1 MIALAGVLNPDG
13 SLRLSIS
20 GLGDGVNAYL
30 SGLVLLLL
38 LPKVG
43 PAVKA
48 FWAVLLSAFGMYNAD
63 SHDAM
68 GLSWWLTERLYST
81 IDLG

>member
-13 SLRLSIS
+13 SLRLYIS

-38 LPKVG
+38 LLPEIG
-43 PAVKA
+43 PGVKTC
-48 FWAVLLSAFGMYNAD
+48 WAVLLSAFGTLPI
-63 SHDAM
+63 AM
-68 GLSWWLTERLYST
+68 MSW
-81 IDLG
+81 D